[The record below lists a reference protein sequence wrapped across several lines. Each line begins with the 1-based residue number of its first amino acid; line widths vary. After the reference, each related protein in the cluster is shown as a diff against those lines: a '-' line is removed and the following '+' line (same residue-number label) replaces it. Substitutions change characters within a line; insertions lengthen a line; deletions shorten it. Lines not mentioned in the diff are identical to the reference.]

1 MSATKHQRV
10 IEILEKHNLDAL
22 LIQQIANF
30 AWVTD
35 GAASYINTAATNGV
49 GQLLLTK
56 DARYLITDNIE
67 APRFEKEEKLKAQG
81 WDFQLHRW
89 DLPSEAL
96 PKLTAG
102 LKLGADGLYPSA
114 LDLSGELTVA
124 RSYLD
129 AAEQERFRKLSALCA
144 AAMNEAI
151 RTVKP
156 GMNEFE
162 IAALLSSASQKRG
175 VLPVVNLIAT
185 DERIYNFRHPL
196 PTEKI
201 MDKYAMLVLCG
212 RQAGLVC
219 SLTRFVHFGTLP
231 DELKRKADAVAY
243 LDAAMIAATRPGK
256 TVADVFRKTKEAYAK
271 VGYADEWHL
280 HHQGGPAG
288 YDPREFLATA
298 AVDVPVGIGQA
309 YAWNPSITGCK
320 SEDTILLGET
330 GNEILSVIDGWP
342 TVDVE
347 IGSETIKRPAML
359 VVD

>member
-1 MSATKHQRV
+1 MIATKHQRV

-30 AWVTD
+30 AWVTN

-49 GQLLLTK
+49 GQLLLTR
-56 DARYLITDNIE
+56 DARYLIADNIE
-67 APRFEKEEKLKAQG
+67 APRFEQEEGLKAQG
-81 WDFQLHRW
+81 WDFQIHRW

-102 LKLGADGLYPSA
+102 LRLGADVPYPDA
-114 LDLSGELTVA
+114 VDLSGELTIA

-129 AAEQERFRKLSALCA
+129 AVEQDRFRKLSALCA
-144 AAMNEAI
+144 AAMDEAI
-151 RTVKP
+151 RAVKP

-162 IAALLSSASQKRG
+162 IAALLSAATQKRG

-196 PTEKI
+196 PTDKV

-219 SLTRFVHFGTLP
+219 SLTRFVHFGALP
-231 DELKRKADAVAY
+231 DELKRKAEAVAY

-256 TVADVFRKTKEAYAK
+256 TVANVFQETKDAYAK
-271 VGYADEWHL
+271 VGFADEWKL

-298 AVDVPVGIGQA
+298 ASDVPVGVGQA

-320 SEDTILLGET
+320 SEDTILVGET
-330 GNEILSVIDGWP
+330 DNEIMSEIDGWP
-342 TVDVE
+342 TIDVE
-347 IGSETIKRPAML
+347 VEGVTIKRPSML
-359 VVD
+359 VLE